1 MYTEKLCLRMA
12 GTDRQDVRIVYEYIC
27 KLGKYQKMTPEN
39 VCISKEQL
47 RKQLRDKTLE
57 CVIANQNGKDVG
69 IGLFYTLESGFTGRT
84 SMFLNIFFVDENLR
98 GHGIGKAIIKYLSGI
113 AVERDYERIEWLCL
127 DWNKPS
133 LDFYRGIGS
142 REISSVITFRLLQ
155 EDMERL
161 INGN

>member
-1 MYTEKLCLRMA
+1 MYTEKLRMRMA
-12 GTDRQDVRIVYEYIC
+12 GTDYQDVNIVYEYIC

-39 VCISKEQL
+39 VCISKEELRQL
-47 RKQLRDKTLE
+47 LGERQLE
-57 CVIANQNGKDVG
+57 CVIAKLDENNVG
-69 IGLFYTLESGFTGRT
+69 IGLFYTLESGFTGRK

-98 GHGIGKAIIKYLSGI
+98 GHGIGKAIMKHLSGI
-113 AVERDYERIEWLCL
+113 AVERNYERIEWLCL

-133 LDFYRGIGS
+133 LVFYRGIGS

-161 INGN
+161 INGC